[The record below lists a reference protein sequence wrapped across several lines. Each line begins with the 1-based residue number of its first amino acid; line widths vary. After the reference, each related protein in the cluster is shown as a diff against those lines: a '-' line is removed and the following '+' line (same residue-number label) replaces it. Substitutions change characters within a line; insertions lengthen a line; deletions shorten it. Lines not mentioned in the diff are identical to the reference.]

1 MTTVVLVDDHPM
13 VRSGL
18 RATLNAETDWQI
30 DGEAADGVSGLALT
44 LRLRPDVLVVDLQMP
59 GMNGLEVLRQVRI
72 GTPSTRV
79 IIFSMHAED
88 TYVHE
93 ALDAGA
99 SGYVLKDA
107 DALAIV
113 HAIRMALRGER
124 YLSPSLVERTISAYL
139 HQPAIERRVDWA
151 DMLTARERQVLV
163 LIAQNFDNAEIGD
176 RLSMSPRT
184 AATHRTN
191 LLHKL
196 GLKNQADLVQ
206 FARECG
212 LLNV

>member
-1 MTTVVLVDDHPM
+1 MTTLVLVDDHPM
-13 VRSGL
+13 VRNGL
-18 RATLNAETDWQI
+18 RATLSAEPEWRI
-30 DGEAADGVSGLALT
+30 EGEAADGVSGLALT

-59 GMNGLEVLRQVRI
+59 GMNGLEVLRQVRT
-72 GTPSTRV
+72 GSPSTRV

-93 ALDAGA
+93 ALEAGA

-107 DALAIV
+107 DALDLV
-113 HAIRMALRGER
+113 HAIRMALRGEH
-124 YLSPSLVERTISAYL
+124 YLSPPLAERMISAYL
-139 HQPAIERRVDWA
+139 HQPAIERRVDWS

-163 LIAQNFDNAEIGD
+163 LIAQNFDNAEIAD
-176 RLSMSPRT
+176 RLTMSPRT
-184 AATHRTN
+184 DETHRTN

-212 LLNV
+212 LLNA

>member
-93 ALDAGA
+93 VLDAGA

-184 AATHRTN
+184 AETHRTN

>member
-99 SGYVLKDA
+99 S
-107 DALAIV
+107 
-113 HAIRMALRGER
+113 
-124 YLSPSLVERTISAYL
+124 
-139 HQPAIERRVDWA
+139 PA
-151 DMLTARERQVLV
+151 T
-163 LIAQNFDNAEIGD
+163 
-176 RLSMSPRT
+176 
-184 AATHRTN
+184 
-191 LLHKL
+191 
-196 GLKNQADLVQ
+196 
-206 FARECG
+206 C
-212 LLNV
+212 

>member
-1 MTTVVLVDDHPM
+1 VQSI
-13 VRSGL
+13 RSGL

-184 AATHRTN
+184 AETHRTN

>member
-1 MTTVVLVDDHPM
+1 MVTLVLIDDHPM
-13 VRSGL
+13 VRDGL
-18 RATLNAETDWQI
+18 RATLNAEPDWRVE
-30 DGEAADGVSGLALT
+30 GEAADGATGLALA
-44 LRLRPDVLVVDLQMP
+44 LKLRPDVVVVDLQMP
-59 GMNGLEVLRQVRI
+59 GMNGLEVLRQIRAGAPTI
-72 GTPSTRV
+72 RV

-93 ALDAGA
+93 ALEAGA
-99 SGYVLKDA
+99 AGYVLKDA

-113 HAIRMALRGER
+113 HAIRMALRDER
-124 YLSPSLVERTISAYL
+124 YLSPSLAERTISAYL

-163 LIAQNFDNAEIGD
+163 LIAQNLDNAEIGD
-176 RLSMSPRT
+176 RLTMSPRT
-184 AATHRTN
+184 AETHRTN